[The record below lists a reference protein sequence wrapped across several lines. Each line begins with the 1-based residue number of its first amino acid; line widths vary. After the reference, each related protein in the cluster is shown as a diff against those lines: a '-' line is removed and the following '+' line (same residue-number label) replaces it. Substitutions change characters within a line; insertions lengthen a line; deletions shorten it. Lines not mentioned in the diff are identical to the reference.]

1 MARYLGPKAK
11 FATIVKARRGVH
23 CDTAGINLVLKTLDY
38 ICIFGTN
45 PKSDEKEKY
54 VIHSWGIDEKK
65 VLSEMKEWLKHKR
78 NKPFYIH
85 CAGGYRSMIASSI
98 LKARGIENFIDI
110 NGGFG
115 AIQKAGI
122 KTTDFVCPSTLK
134 K

>member
-1 MARYLGPKAK
+1 
-11 FATIVKARRGVH
+11 
-23 CDTAGINLVLKTLDY
+23 
-38 ICIFGTN
+38 
-45 PKSDEKEKY
+45 
-54 VIHSWGIDEKK
+54 
-65 VLSEMKEWLKHKR
+65 
-78 NKPFYIH
+78 
-85 CAGGYRSMIASSI
+85 MIASSI

>member
-1 MARYLGPKAK
+1 LV
-11 FATIVKARRGVH
+11 IDVRRPGEFSAEHV
-23 CDTAGINLVLKTLDY
+23 DGAINLPLDY
-38 ICIFGTN
+38 I
-45 PKSDEKEKY
+45 DEN
-54 VIHSWGIDEKK
+54 
-65 VLSEMKEWLKHKR
+65 LSEFPKD
-78 NKPFYIH
+78 KPFYIH

-98 LKARGIENFIDI
+98 LKARGIDNFIDI